1 MPSGMKWRLYPYLY
15 QMVLRQ
21 RVFFR
26 GKDRS
31 IFMCSKGLKTT
42 FTCLQGYLEQK
53 LDELVNLEIIFIMFY
68 SVKRIISLLHLG
80 SVKHRINNSVV
91 ESVLLDNVK
100 HRTSSKTELR
110 DSFYIHFTVNINGK
124 TGQQG

>member
-1 MPSGMKWRLYPYLY
+1 
-15 QMVLRQ
+15 MVIGQ

-26 GKDRS
+26 GKDSS
-31 IFMCSKGLKTT
+31 IFIRTKGLKTT

-53 LDELVNLEIIFIMFY
+53 IDELVNLEIIFIMLD

-91 ESVLLDNVK
+91 ESVLLDSVK
-100 HRTSSKTELR
+100 HNTSS
-110 DSFYIHFTVNINGK
+110 
-124 TGQQG
+124 